1 MVVVGPQEG
10 FGKTTY
16 TGAMSELLRS
26 FGKKVNLDLDNENKS
41 YTLYVDI
48 AECCG

>member
-1 MVVVGPQEG
+1 MVVVGLQEG

-26 FGKKVNLDLDNENKS
+26 FGKKDLDNENKS
-41 YTLYVDI
+41 YYTLHVDI